1 MDHVV
6 VVPAYNEAGFIGVL
20 LDSLVSQSRQPDCI
34 IVVSDSSTDQTEQIV
49 LEYAQKYENV
59 RLLRGGPGQGRAYR
73 EIEVFREG
81 HSSVIAYQPK
91 YISKIDADMFLPT
104 NYFEILLQ
112 HMDSDKNIAVGSGL
126 FDEIIN
132 GARVRYRLRDGHVPG
147 ALKTYREAVLR
158 EIGGLYVVPGWDILD
173 LAAIRR
179 KGYRSITIPD
189 LVALHRRRHAS
200 AVGIIAGNIRMG
212 DGAYRIGTHPLF
224 MIGRAVYRMLEPPY
238 VFGGAALWWG
248 YVRAWL
254 TQQERIQDDDLVRR
268 LRRDQVY
275 RLLHSNRSPTRL
287 IEGDHREPGQT

>member
-1 MDHVV
+1 MDHAV

-20 LDSLVSQSRQPDCI
+20 LDSLIAQTRQPDRI
-34 IVVSDSSTDQTEQIV
+34 IVVSDSSTDETERIV
-49 LEYAQKYENV
+49 LQYAEKHRNV
-59 RLLRGGPGQGRAYR
+59 RLLRGGPGKGRAYR

-81 HSSVIAYQPK
+81 HTSVLAERPK
-91 YISKIDADMFLPT
+91 YISKIDADMFLPAD
-104 NYFEILLQ
+104 YFEILLRQ
-112 HMDSDKNIAVGSGL
+112 MDDDQTIAVGSGL

-158 EIGGLYVVPGWDILD
+158 EIGGFYVMPGWDILD
-173 LAAIRR
+173 LTAIRR

-212 DGAYRIGTHPLF
+212 DGAYRIGSHPLF

-238 VFGGAALWWG
+238 VIGGAALWWG

-254 TQQERIQDDDLVRR
+254 TQQKRINDDDLVRR

-275 RLLHSNRSPTRL
+275 RLLHSNRSSTEL
-287 IEGDHREPGQT
+287 VEGDHREPGKA